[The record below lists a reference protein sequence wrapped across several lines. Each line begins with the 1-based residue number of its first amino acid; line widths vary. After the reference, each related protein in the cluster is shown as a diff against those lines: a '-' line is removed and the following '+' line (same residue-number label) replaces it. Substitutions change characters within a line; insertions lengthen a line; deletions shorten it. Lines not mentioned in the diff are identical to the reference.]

1 MFQQSPQGEKAMWEF
16 FAIAALGILFLLGL
30 FCYLLGQAAHLIR

>member
-1 MFQQSPQGEKAMWEF
+1 MFPQSPQGEKSMWEF
-16 FAIAALGILFLLGL
+16 FAIAVMGILLLIGI